1 MLLELES
8 EGGGITRWRKEG
20 RASHR
25 RHPSR
30 LGCGGGNEQD
40 REEQSVVPVMK
51 QETYTGAG
59 LFRALSAV
67 LRSFCFMLRARGSL

>member
-1 MLLELES
+1 MCKGPVNQGRPHGVQKAERRPDLLK
-8 EGGGITRWRKEG
+8 T
-20 RASHR
+20 
-25 RHPSR
+25 
-30 LGCGGGNEQD
+30 